1 MDRFLINLLADESGA
16 TAIEYSL
23 IATLISIA
31 AIVGFQAYGASV
43 GSMIQFVAGSIDG
56 AVSPGG

>member
-16 TAIEYSL
+16 TAIEYGFFV
-23 IATLISIA
+23 TLISIS
-31 AIVGFQAYGASV
+31 AIIALQVYGSSL
-43 GSMIQFVAGSIDG
+43 GSMFQFLAGSIDG

>member
-31 AIVGFQAYGASV
+31 AIIGLQTYGASL
-43 GSMIQFVAGSIDG
+43 GSMFQFVAGSIDG